1 MINSL
6 QNAKVKA
13 WMRLYQKK
21 YRDQEYLIFEP
32 EIISEAHRYGYLKTL
47 VYCGDCP
54 FAFAEAYE
62 VSPEVMQKLT
72 KGLPYTYLG
81 IATKLVEKPFA
92 PQRIVILDDLQD
104 PYNVGMIMQSAE
116 LFGYDTVVLGPNCA
130 DIYLDKCL
138 NASRGS
144 IYHLNIIKRDLIPYI
159 NELKTQG
166 FKVYATGLTAETKEL
181 EEVASSDKMAFV
193 LGNEGSG
200 VKKAIFAIC
209 DEIVKIRME
218 NIDSLNVAIAGTI
231 VMYHF
236 ANKER

>member
-32 EIISEAHRYGYLKTL
+32 QIIKEAYKNGYLKTL
-47 VYCGDCP
+47 IYCGDCP
-54 FAFAEAYE
+54 FEFPEAYE
-62 VSPEVMQKLT
+62 VSPEVMEKLT
-72 KGLPYTYLG
+72 KDEPYEYIG
-81 IATKLVEKPFA
+81 IGKKISEKDFEPK
-92 PQRIVILDDLQD
+92 RMVILDDLQD
-104 PYNVGMIMQSAE
+104 PANVGMIIHSAE
-116 LFGYDTVVLGPNCA
+116 LFGYDTVVLGSNCA
-130 DIYLDKCL
+130 DLYIDKCL

-144 IYHLNIIKRDLIPYI
+144 IYHINIIKRDLIPFI
-159 NELKTQG
+159 NDIKQKG

-181 EEVASSDKMAFV
+181 EEVPTSEKMAFV

-236 ANKER
+236 ANKEL